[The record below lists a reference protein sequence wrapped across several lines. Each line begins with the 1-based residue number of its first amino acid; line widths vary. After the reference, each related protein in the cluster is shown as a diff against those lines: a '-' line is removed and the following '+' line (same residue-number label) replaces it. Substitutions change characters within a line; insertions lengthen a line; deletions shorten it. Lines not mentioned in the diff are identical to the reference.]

1 MIENLYLKYIAM
13 PEPVRLTTLIY
24 FGSLLSWNTYFTY
37 MDSKKCLKLFRNN
50 KLKELAEEGIAISQ
64 RDNIKTEWDAVK
76 FGATMKSFERLWD
89 SIWWPLTAIQNIIPA
104 VVLFLNKK

>member
-37 MDSKKCLKLFRNN
+37 MDSKKCLELFRNN
-50 KLKELAEEGIAISQ
+50 KFKELEKEGVSNSQIA
-64 RDNIKTEWDAVK
+64 NIKTEWDAVK
-76 FGATMKSFERLWD
+76 LGATVKSFQRLWD

-104 VVLFLNKK
+104 IVLFLNKK

>member
-1 MIENLYLKYIAM
+1 M

-37 MDSKKCLKLFRNN
+37 MDSKKCLELFRNN
-50 KLKELAEEGIAISQ
+50 KITELGKEGVTNFQIA
-64 RDNIKTEWDAVK
+64 NIKTDWDAVL
-76 FGATMKSFERLWD
+76 FGATMNSGERLWD

-104 VVLFLNKK
+104 IVLFLNKK